1 MDLIELALNAQQGE
15 LLDETLRRVNLA
27 SDAAAKDAFARGVR
41 AGKPLEDLREACS
54 AAAAQ
59 FSLASP
65 FPTVILERVREQMQ
79 ANPAAPPRFR
89 KNQGI
94 PFVAAHLKWTAADKV
109 SLPTWKGRRS
119 ITMHYDA
126 RRGAVPLRSPL
137 EGRPVLLI
145 ERNGV
150 FTLEAT
156 DVDRRDDW

>member
-1 MDLIELALNAQQGE
+1 MDLIELALNVAQGE

-27 SDAAAKDAFARGVR
+27 SDAAAKDAFAKGVR
-41 AGKPLEDLREACS
+41 QGKPLDEFREACT

-79 ANPAAPPRFR
+79 VTPNAPPRFR

-94 PFVAAHLKWTAADKV
+94 PFAPAHLKWTAADKV
-109 SLPTWKGRRS
+109 SLPTWKGRRT
-119 ITMHYDA
+119 ITMHYDP

-156 DVDRRDDW
+156 DVDRRDEW